1 VSGDTNPVA
10 RPAVVLVA
18 TPIGNLGDMSARA
31 IEALTTADVIAAE
44 DTRRTRPLLTA
55 LGIPAGN
62 RLVSFHGPHEV
73 ELAARLVERIVERG
87 ERLVCVTDAG
97 MPGISDPGER
107 LVVAALAEGVA
118 VEVVPGASAVLAAL
132 VLSGLPT
139 GRFVFEGFL
148 PKKGRQRAGRLAAL
162 RAEDRTVVLFE
173 APHRLEAT
181 LADLAA
187 AFGPERPVA
196 VAREIT
202 KKFETVWRGTLG
214 QAVAANGE
222 ADSGEADREKSSRP
236 EARGEQVIVLG
247 PAAPAV
253 AEEIA
258 DDALEA
264 ALRAELA
271 GGGSTR
277 DAAAAVAARL
287 GVARRRAY
295 NLATSLGEAARS

>member
-1 VSGDTNPVA
+1 VPDEKSGEA

-18 TPIGNLGDMSARA
+18 TPIGNLGDLSPRA
-31 IEALTTADVIAAE
+31 VEALAAADVIAAE

-55 LGIPAGN
+55 AGIPAAG
-62 RLVSFHGPHEV
+62 RLVSFHGPNEV
-73 ELAARLVERIVERG
+73 ELAARLVQRIVERK

-107 LVVAALAEGVA
+107 LVVAALAAGVT
-118 VEVVPGASAVLAAL
+118 VEVVPGPSAALAAL

-139 GRFVFEGFL
+139 ARFVFEGFL
-148 PKKGRQRAGRLAAL
+148 PRKGRQRATRLAML

-187 AFGPERPVA
+187 AFGTDRPVA

-202 KKFETVWRGTLG
+202 KRFETVWRGTLG
-214 QAVAANGE
+214 QAATGDE
-222 ADSGEADREKSSRP
+222 EGSRP
-236 EARGEQVIVLG
+236 VARGEQVIVIG
-247 PAAPAV
+247 PAPSIPR
-253 AEEIA
+253 EEPG
-258 DDALEA
+258 DDAVEA
-264 ALRAELA
+264 ALRVELA
-271 GGGSTR
+271 GGASAR
-277 DAAAAVAARL
+277 DAAATVATRL

-295 NLATSLGEAARS
+295 ALAASLGKATRS